1 MMQPCRLCGTEF
13 DARGLWAHMRKKQ
26 SCVSQKKVI
35 YLYKQIELFL
45 DSEEKKID
53 SDVFRNNIKDLVDHV
68 EHAEPHNVIHNYGSE
83 VINMTPELYTRIEK
97 TNVESFKLFIKL
109 FFCNPELPENQ
120 TLKMTSQQGTYC
132 RTYKD
137 GQWLLVCYRTVMIKL
152 AKIFLDIFKG
162 SEDDKMEDYMMFI
175 HNVIRKDAAATKKFI
190 AYTKKNVLPE
200 LYNCTKNRGEN
211 GFHKHKRKI
220 EKK

>member
-1 MMQPCRLCGTEF
+1 MQPCRLCGTEF

-97 TNVESFKLFIKL
+97 TNVESCSSVTQSYQRIK
-109 FFCNPELPENQ
+109 P
-120 TLKMTSQQGTYC
+120 LK
-132 RTYKD
+132 
-137 GQWLLVCYRTVMIKL
+137 
-152 AKIFLDIFKG
+152 
-162 SEDDKMEDYMMFI
+162 
-175 HNVIRKDAAATKKFI
+175 
-190 AYTKKNVLPE
+190 
-200 LYNCTKNRGEN
+200 
-211 GFHKHKRKI
+211 
-220 EKK
+220 